1 MNKTAR
7 RVLVTMGFCSIVIM
21 GVLSGVRIYRTHV
34 LRQRVEKIREF
45 ALQTGVMLKPEDER
59 YGSEIS
65 RQSIKSETDIAL
77 AQKVFDTLC
86 RKNLSV
92 WKKLDGWSLERIGNK
107 IVSSANF
114 AGEYQFKG
122 SFDGD
127 AVRDFDYTYYEFN
140 ENGTRKRVLI
150 PAGKKELDDARDA
163 IRNCILSCIGQKDRV
178 YRFGENKTELRNYE
192 DVGELKNHNILSSAE
207 EKVDVEVNLTN
218 EPRKDCFV
226 KDDFLYLSHALECE
240 EKCAMETLFL
250 LLFFF
255 PAIMSFIFYRCSFL
269 RAFFAGVAVFMVYY
283 ILDRDVYSMIFMLLL
298 FAAGNAFL
306 FRINSKYLTGL
317 VLLLL
322 SMYLGHF
329 IMGSLPWSGMYSPY
343 EQTVWNTGYMDCGSA
358 WLERLIKLIVSAI
371 NIFACAV
378 LLDCV
383 GRCMNELG
391 LNPVVEG
398 KKQTVYVE
406 LSPSLTPSLGSI
418 KLMLSRYVND
428 FNFFVVNYDVSINR
442 ELKENEYRLIKNE
455 KVVCSKV
462 LKSSEMSGMDLDTF
476 VGAVIIAKRS

>member
-21 GVLSGVRIYRTHV
+21 GVLAGVRIYRTLV
-34 LRQRVEKIREF
+34 LRQRVEKLREF
-45 ALQTGVMLKPEDER
+45 ALQTGVMLKPEGER
-59 YGSEIS
+59 YDSEIS
-65 RQSIKSETDIAL
+65 RQSIKTKTESDIAL
-77 AQKVFDTLC
+77 AQEVLKKD
-86 RKNLSV
+86 LSV
-92 WKKLDGWSLERIGNK
+92 RKKLDGWTLERVGDK

-114 AGEYQFKG
+114 AGEHQFKG
-122 SFDGD
+122 RFYGN
-127 AVRDFDYTYYEFN
+127 AFRDLDYTCYEFN
-140 ENGTRKRVLI
+140 ENGTRKRIFI
-150 PAGKKELDDARDA
+150 PAGKKKLEDARDA
-163 IRNCILSCIGQKDRV
+163 IRNCILSCIGQK
-178 YRFGENKTELRNYE
+178 
-192 DVGELKNHNILSSAE
+192 
-207 EKVDVEVNLTN
+207 EKVDVEVNLTS
-218 EPRKDCFV
+218 EPREVSFV
-226 KDDFLYLSHALECE
+226 QEDFSYLSHAFECE

-269 RAFFAGVAVFMVYY
+269 RAFFAGTAIFMVYY
-283 ILDRDVYSMIFMLLL
+283 ILDRDIYSMIFMLLL

-322 SMYLGHF
+322 SMYLGYF

-343 EQTVWNTGYMDCGSA
+343 EQTVWNTGYMDCDSA

-378 LLDCV
+378 LLDSV

-391 LNPVVEG
+391 LNPVIEG

-406 LSPSLTPSLGSI
+406 LSPSLTPSLGNI

-476 VGAVIIAKRS
+476 VGAVIIARRS